1 MPTVA
6 KAPSLQPDYKL
17 LSVEDLSAGLDLRK
31 AATLLKPNRSRVL
44 RNWSLRELGALTM
57 YPGWVSYS
65 TSSLGSGRPQG
76 AQRIYLGNA
85 IPFTLAAWQGSIYQ
99 PSDAGLWGAAVSTGW
114 DPSAAILFPYDRNLV
129 AVFDGLTAAKKSTDG
144 LIWTTFGIAPPAAA
158 PTSAALAGGSLVAS
172 SSYEFSYTGRDDELL
187 HESNE
192 SATVTHVPAG
202 GNLSVTLTL
211 PFHPNTQVDTLVV
224 YGRDTTAG
232 EAVRRRIGTV
242 ANPGSG
248 TATYAVT
255 SNSWG
260 SGVEAPTDHTVPE
273 LMTVGVIWKNRW
285 WGIDAAV
292 GNRLRFTQIFEPQS
306 WPATF
311 YIDIPFEKG
320 DDIAAIIP
328 LGDTL
333 VVWGQSKPFLIIG
346 QTSLDFEV
354 RPSGSAQAGA
364 LGPRAVDVL
373 ESGIIHAAAEGIY
386 LFDGATDRLLSYD
399 VDGFAPTAIGWR
411 TYITSASATELAQTP
426 VVYDQAAKEIAIG
439 VTHLYPFGTPGEWIL
454 DLNRT
459 RVPTVVGGY
468 LQQGIP
474 AWTTTDRSIGGYL
487 KWDGHERT
495 TGNRGRLFS
504 WSQTIGTLY
513 EERTG
518 TTADGADLVGTY
530 TGATFAMGGSV
541 ARIIDGSVEFEPHGG
556 TFGIE
561 LQVDSIGLGSQTID
575 ISGTSAR
582 YDLSL
587 YDVATYDA
595 QNRIRKPLAFPLE
608 AEGLTAEITA
618 TYTGQEAFKW
628 FVYRLRLLPETDQ
641 RSF

>member
-1 MPTVA
+1 MPATA
-6 KAPSLQPDYKL
+6 KAPALSADYRL
-17 LSVEDLSAGLDLRK
+17 VSVEDLSAGLDLRK

-44 RNWSLRELGALTM
+44 RNWSLRELGALSVF
-57 YPGWVSYS
+57 PGWVSHS
-65 TSSLGSGRPQG
+65 TSSLGPGRPQG
-76 AQRIYLGNA
+76 ASRIYLGA
-85 IPFTLAAWQGSIYQ
+85 TPPFTLAAWAGSVYQ
-99 PSDAGLWGAAVSTGW
+99 PTDAGLWGSAVSSGW
-114 DPSAAILFPYDRNLV
+114 DASAAIFFPYNRDLV

-144 LIWTTFGIAPPAAA
+144 TTWTTFGIAAPAAA
-158 PTSAALAGGSLVAS
+158 PTAAALAGGSLVAS
-172 SSYEFSYTGRDDELL
+172 STYEFSYTGRDDALL

-192 SATVTHVPAG
+192 SATVMKVPSG
-202 GNLSVTLTL
+202 SNLAVTLTL
-211 PFHPNTQVDTLVV
+211 PFHPNTQVDTLVI

-248 TATYAVT
+248 SATYAVT
-255 SNSWG
+255 SNNWG
-260 SGVEAPTDHTVPE
+260 SGVEAPTDHTLPE
-273 LMTVGVIWKNRW
+273 LMRFGVVWKNRW
-285 WGIDAAV
+285 WGVDAAV

-354 RPSGSAQAGA
+354 RPSGAAQAGA

-399 VDGFAPTAIGWR
+399 IDGFAPSAIGWR
-411 TYITSASATELAQTP
+411 TYITSASATALAQTP
-426 VVYDQAAKEIAIG
+426 VVYHQAAKEVAIG

-459 RVPTVVGGY
+459 RIPTVVGGY

-474 AWTTTDRSIGGYL
+474 AWTTTDRPIGGYVQ
-487 KWDGHERT
+487 WDGHEVT
-495 TGNRGRLFS
+495 TGNRGRIFS
-504 WSQTIGTLY
+504 WSQTIGKLY

-518 TTADGADLVGTY
+518 TTADGANLVATY
-530 TGATFAMGGSV
+530 TGATFAMGGVV
-541 ARIIDGSVEFEPHGG
+541 ARMIDGSVEFEPHGG
-556 TFGIE
+556 TFS
-561 LQVDSIGLGSQTID
+561 LALAVDSLTVGSQTID
-575 ISGTSAR
+575 ISGTSAV
-582 YDLSL
+582 YDVAL

-608 AEGLTAEITA
+608 AEGLTADLTA

-628 FVYRLRLLPETDQ
+628 FVYRVRVLPNADQ
-641 RSF
+641 LGF